1 MDTLN
6 AIHAKMRR
14 ELAAAGGSIDA
25 VFLCPHGPDDNC
37 VCRKPLPGMFEQIGA
52 RYDADLNDVPAVGD
66 SLRDLQASS
75 AAGCAPWLVLT
86 GNGADAG
93 QGRPA
98 ARHAHLRRPV
108 GRGRPA
114 VARQR
119 GLTRWP
125 GSVRCFTP
133 FS

>member
-1 MDTLN
+1 
-6 AIHAKMRR
+6 
-14 ELAAAGGSIDA
+14 
-25 VFLCPHGPDDNC
+25 
-37 VCRKPLPGMFEQIGA
+37 MFEQIGA

-86 GNGADAG
+86 GNGAKTQARAAC
-93 QGRPA
+93 RPA
-98 ARHAHLRRPV
+98 RASATTV